1 MQKLISKKIL
11 LYLFILLI
19 LGTPN
24 NREFLELRFN
34 KNYNFE
40 IFSLS
45 EFNDSEI
52 LNELLNYRHQ
62 NLFFLEREKI
72 IGIMKKYK
80 IIDDFYFYK
89 KYPSKLIV
97 NFKKTQFLAIT
108 QIDGLNFYIG
118 SNGNLIST
126 NNDNLYNLPVIFGKV
141 EVEEFIKFKSLI
153 DNSIFDFKE
162 IKNLYYFKSKRW
174 DIETKDGLLIKLPK
188 EHLVKSFELIINIL
202 NNKDLQNMN
211 IIDLRQNNQ
220 IILDG

>member
-1 MQKLISKKIL
+1 MQKRISKKIL

-52 LNELLNYRHQ
+52 VNELLNYRHQ

-188 EHLVKSFELIINIL
+188 ENLVKSFELFINIL

>member
-1 MQKLISKKIL
+1 MQKRISKKIL

-52 LNELLNYRHQ
+52 VNELLNYRHQ
-62 NLFFLEREKI
+62 NLFFLKREKI

-188 EHLVKSFELIINIL
+188 ENLVKSFELFINIL